1 MMPAGGKAMAFVMR
15 TSFFNLDET
24 SKRTVEDS
32 FRLWIKQH
40 AVPMEPMKNG
50 KPLPNE
56 GIEQEALPAAVA
68 DEDEGD
74 GAPQDNLA
82 PKELHDDKPAHDSG
96 LEEKPLIEETP
107 PPYAFR
113 QDIKHLLPWYESLL
127 EQENPALYRL
137 LPEARKKVRAERLKF
152 TFYLLHL
159 QYQIDTSEGRNQ
171 NLADYREKMWA
182 CARHVARL
190 EGTQI
195 PEEKPA
201 VYMGFALGKFL
212 ADRIHELAEATGI
225 QALDAIPNWFDAVT
239 VTLRRWIANIN
250 ERRLYWVW
258 GSSLLFEIFE
268 KLPLDYFYKLQMK
281 KDLEQVSKVTGYMSF
296 TLYYFRLAMELGL
309 VFRHLIPGFWMSEEE
324 KAIDPMERLLLQ
336 LDERKF
342 GIMNDL
348 LWAPANMACFFW
360 LKGSDLRI
368 RQANILTAGLLLF
381 DTLMSI
387 WELAEEEAKLL
398 RQCVQYQQDILAL
411 QERYAASE
419 DEDEQLELALAIAE
433 LQRALETRERD
444 RKYNRLQLALKFAYA
459 AQLTGAFC
467 IMAFMAPLA
476 GASLCLALNTLNEA
490 LTRLVNIYRA
500 YEEAGIARAEAERQR
515 ALIFAHDTD
524 DNAKRVAWLEMHQQL
539 AEVEYQ
545 YALIQYRTIDLVYS
559 TLVDLILPLALF
571 AGTVYLPFGIS
582 IGVVVGI
589 LLLALAG
596 STLIKQLQPEREPH
610 PEFDEEAF
618 LQYLDN
624 LTPAPVPA
632 LPAPDDVSLSDD
644 EKTSLLPNAG

>member
-1 MMPAGGKAMAFVMR
+1 MAFVMR
-15 TSFFNLDET
+15 TSFFNLDES

-32 FRLWIKQH
+32 FRRWIKRH
-40 AVPMEPMKNG
+40 AVPMEPM
-50 KPLPNE
+50 PNE
-56 GIEQEALPAAVA
+56 RLELETLPAAVA
-68 DEDEGD
+68 ADEEED
-74 GAPQDNLA
+74 GAPQDHL
-82 PKELHDDKPAHDSG
+82 PSEELHDDKPATNMG
-96 LEEKPLIEETP
+96 LDEKTLSDETP
-107 PPYAFR
+107 PPHTFR
-113 QDIKHLLPWYESLL
+113 QDIRHLLPWYASLL
-127 EQENPALYRL
+127 EQENPALYAF
-137 LPEARKKVRAERLKF
+137 LPPARQRQRAERLKF

-159 QYQIDTSEGRNQ
+159 QYQIDKSEGRNQ

-190 EGTQI
+190 EGTEI

-212 ADRIHELAEATGI
+212 ADRIHELAEASGI
-225 QALDAIPNWFDAVT
+225 QALDAIPSWFDAVT
-239 VTLRRWIANIN
+239 VTLRGWIGSIN

-258 GSSLLFEIFE
+258 GSSLLFEVFD
-268 KLPLDYFYKLQMK
+268 KLPLDYFHKLQMK
-281 KDLEQVSKVTGYMSF
+281 KDLEQVSRVTGYMSF

-309 VFRHLIPGFWMSEEE
+309 VFRHLIPGFWMSDKE
-324 KAIDPMERLLLQ
+324 KAIDPLERLLLQ

-342 GIMNDL
+342 AILNDL

-360 LKGSDLRI
+360 LTGSNLRI

-398 RQCVQYQQDILAL
+398 RQCVQYQEDIRAL
-411 QERYAASE
+411 RERQTVIE
-419 DEDEQLELALAIAE
+419 DEDKRLELVAAIAE
-433 LQRALETRERD
+433 LERALAAREQD
-444 RKYNRLQLALKFAYA
+444 RKYNRIQLALKFAYA

-500 YEEAGIARAEAERQR
+500 YEEAGIAKTEVARLET
-515 ALIFAHDTD
+515 LISAPETD
-524 DNAKRVAWLEMHQQL
+524 KNAKKEAWLQMQQQL

-545 YALIQYRTIDLVYS
+545 YALIQYRIIDLVYS

-582 IGVVVGI
+582 VGVVVGI

-596 STLIKQLQPEREPH
+596 STLIKELQPERAPH
-610 PEFDEEAF
+610 PVFDEAAF
-618 LQYLDN
+618 LEY
-624 LTPAPVPA
+624 TAPPPA
-632 LPAPDDVSLSDD
+632 LPAPDDTEASVSEGPSDD
-644 EKTSLLPNAG
+644 IGEPLLQMPH